1 MLWRLTEACLH
12 GQQIPDAAV
21 LSGSPAQQADPRFHS
36 RPFHVGEVHLVFKLQ
51 PDPASSPGKQ
61 VGSDMVVKVDPG
73 HLCSR
78 IQDLQQVV
86 VSVIVS
92 SCNMRDNIALTNFR
106 KVFTVRNSRLLE
118 RWASLVSGDLLASSD
133 CTGYREWLPDLE
145 QMPC

>member
-1 MLWRLTEACLH
+1 MLWRLTEACVH

-51 PDPASSPGKQ
+51 PDPASSPGKE

-92 SCNMRDNIALTNFR
+92 LCNMRDNSSHKFQEDFYGAKLTSFR
-106 KVFTVRNSRLLE
+106 NVGL
-118 RWASLVSGDLLASSD
+118 SGL
-133 CTGYREWLPDLE
+133 W
-145 QMPC
+145 

>member
-1 MLWRLTEACLH
+1 M
-12 GQQIPDAAV
+12 
-21 LSGSPAQQADPRFHS
+21 GSRSQVCCPQWQPGTAGGPKIS
-36 RPFHVGEVHLVFKLQ
+36 LRPFHVGEVHLVFKLQ
-51 PDPASSPGKQ
+51 PDPASSPGKE
-61 VGSDMVVKVDPG
+61 VGSDMVVKVFDPG
-73 HLCSR
+73 HLCSL

-92 SCNMRDNIALTNFR
+92 SCNMRDNIAPTDFR

-133 CTGYREWLPDLE
+133 CTGYRDWLPDLE

>member
-1 MLWRLTEACLH
+1 MLWRLTEACVH

-51 PDPASSPGKQ
+51 PDPASSPGKE

-92 SCNMRDNIALTNFR
+92 LCNMRDNSSHKFQEGFYGAELTSFR
-106 KVFTVRNSRLLE
+106 NVGL
-118 RWASLVSGDLLASSD
+118 SGL
-133 CTGYREWLPDLE
+133 W
-145 QMPC
+145 

>member
-1 MLWRLTEACLH
+1 MLWRLTEACVH

-21 LSGSPAQQADPRFHS
+21 LSGSLAQQADPRFHS

-51 PDPASSPGKQ
+51 PDPASSPGKEL
-61 VGSDMVVKVDPG
+61 GSDMVVKVDPG

-92 SCNMRDNIALTNFR
+92 LCNMRDNSSHKFQEDFYGAKLTSFR
-106 KVFTVRNSRLLE
+106 NVGL
-118 RWASLVSGDLLASSD
+118 SGL
-133 CTGYREWLPDLE
+133 W
-145 QMPC
+145 

>member
-1 MLWRLTEACLH
+1 M
-12 GQQIPDAAV
+12 
-21 LSGSPAQQADPRFHS
+21 
-36 RPFHVGEVHLVFKLQ
+36 HLVFKLQ
-51 PDPASSPGKQ
+51 PDPASSPGKE

-86 VSVIVS
+86 ILVIVS
-92 SCNMRDNIALTNFR
+92 LCNMRDNSSHKFQEFFM
-106 KVFTVRNSRLLE
+106 VQNSRLLE
-118 RWASLVSGDLLASSD
+118 MWASLVSGDLLASSD